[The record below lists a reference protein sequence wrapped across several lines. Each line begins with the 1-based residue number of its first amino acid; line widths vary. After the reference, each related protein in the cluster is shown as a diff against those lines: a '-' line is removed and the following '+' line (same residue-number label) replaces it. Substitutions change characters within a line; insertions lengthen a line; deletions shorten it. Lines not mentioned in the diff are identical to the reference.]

1 MNIKVFNEIFINK
14 IINKKKIIIVELIF
28 IITICLII
36 AFFNN
41 YYSYYSNEGE
51 YKEGYIRTVI
61 NIKDMDIITTKKE
74 IRIND
79 EIYSYKVNGIS
90 EEDYISSGYIYKEV
104 YLEVNNLERV
114 NNDYIEYKII
124 KEKETIL
131 NYLLKS
137 LKGG

>member
-104 YLEVNNLERV
+104 YLEVNDLKRV

-124 KEKETIL
+124 KDKETIL

>member
-104 YLEVNNLERV
+104 YLEVNDLKRV
-114 NNDYIEYKII
+114 NNDYIKYKII
-124 KEKETIL
+124 KDKETIL